1 MIKVKYNS
9 KTNQILGNYLPNV
22 NYHSITIDEVSKT
35 ITDQLGIFPYIEIT
49 KEQHEE
55 GMGKNMVVVN
65 GNYQEYVKTSAEL
78 LQEAKNNKIAEIQ
91 TAKEIDLY
99 LNVSYNNKDFISSEK
114 AVSNMTGAIIL
125 DQDSYNWLDAN
136 GNPNIMTVND
146 LKGLVGIIATQRSLI
161 YNKEALKIK
170 AVNDAQTPKEV
181 NNINWKD
188 NLSLGLKTKK
198 KIKTKTTIKSI

>member
-1 MIKVKYNS
+1 MLYEKIK
-9 KTNQILGNYLPNV
+9 IYLSQNNINV
-22 NYHSITIDEVSKT
+22 SDVTQYFTLKDLSDGQGAFIDNWDESNIGISQPTQEQFDNITEAF
-35 ITDQLGIFPYIEIT
+35 IF
-49 KEQHEE
+49 
-55 GMGKNMVVVN
+55 
-65 GNYQEYVKTSAEL
+65 

-125 DQDSYNWLDAN
+125 NQDSYNWLDAN

-146 LKGLVGIIATQRSLI
+146 LKNLIGIIATQRSLI

-170 AVNDAQTPKEV
+170 AVNDAQTIEDV
-181 NNINWKD
+181 NNINWEN

>member
-170 AVNDAQTPKEV
+170 AVNDAQTIEDI
-181 NNINWKD
+181 NNINWED
-188 NLSLGLKTKK
+188 NLSLGLKTKRT
-198 KIKTKTTIKSI
+198 IKTKTTIKSI

>member
-125 DQDSYNWLDAN
+125 NQDSYNWLDVN

-146 LKGLVGIIATQRSLI
+146 LRNLIGIIATQRSLI

-170 AVNDAQTPKEV
+170 AVNDAQTIEDI
-181 NNINWKD
+181 NNINWED
-188 NLSLGLKTKK
+188 NLSLGLKTKR

>member
-1 MIKVKYNS
+1 MIKVKYNPE
-9 KTNQILGNYLPNV
+9 TTLVNGYFPANINYP
-22 NYHSITIDEVSKT
+22 SITIDEVNKT
-35 ITDQLGIFPYIEIT
+35 ITDQSGIFPYIEIT

-78 LQEAKNNKIAEIQ
+78 LQEAKDTKIAEIQ
-91 TAKEIDLY
+91 TAKETDLY

-125 DQDSYNWLDAN
+125 NQDSYNWLDAN

-146 LKGLVGIIATQRSLI
+146 LRNLIGIIATQRSLI

-170 AVNDAQTPKEV
+170 AVNDAQTPEEV